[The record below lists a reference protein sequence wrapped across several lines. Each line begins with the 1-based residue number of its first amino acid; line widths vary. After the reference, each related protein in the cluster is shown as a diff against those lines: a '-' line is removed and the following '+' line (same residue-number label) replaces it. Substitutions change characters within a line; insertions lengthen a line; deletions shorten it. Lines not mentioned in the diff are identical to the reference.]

1 VLALEWAGAGVTA
14 NTISPTVVLPPLA
27 KEPWDNLEGE
37 ALKAQISQRGF
48 AEP

>member
-1 VLALEWAGAGVTA
+1 MGGRGGHGQHHQPDCSAA
-14 NTISPTVVLPPLA
+14 SFA

-37 ALKAQISQRGF
+37 ALKAQIPSHGF

>member
-1 VLALEWAGAGVTA
+1 MGGRGVTA

-37 ALKAQISQRGF
+37 ALKAQIPSQGF